1 MHQKRHAQTVKN
13 PPTPDRKPGKPRQPT
28 DHKPKDDPLPT
39 DTPEHGKLN
48 PMDDAFLHGGKNSGK
63 EAKK

>member
-1 MHQKRHAQTVKN
+1 MKN